1 MGGKPREQEDVE
13 MARGQRLG
21 SAGCEGQA
29 F

>member
-1 MGGKPREQEDVE
+1 MGGKPREEEDVE

-21 SAGCEGQA
+21 SAGWKGQA